1 MINWGIL
8 GLGRMGLEFANAIEE
23 TSNAKLNGVSSKSG
37 KIYKNYK
44 NETYEDLIHNKD
56 IDAIYIS
63 TLNNTHTNL
72 IEKILKEEKK
82 ILCEKPVSTSLDQF
96 LKIKEL
102 IYKKKTQFYEAIAYY
117 SHPQTLELLNL
128 INNDEIGEIQKVE
141 SNFGFKAKL
150 DPSSRLFN
158 KSLGGGAVFDLGCY
172 PLSFFMLFAKNPE
185 KIIIKSK
192 TLNYAKSN
200 VDDDATALLD
210 YENKIEGKIHVS
222 FKTNLNNICIIY
234 GSKGFIKINEPW
246 LPGKNSSIEVSSNKH
261 FYIKSINSKLSIYAN
276 QIEKVSESFI
286 NKNNK
291 FNLFDFEKSLISMKL
306 ISNWLNDEII

>member
-44 NETYEDLIHNKD
+44 NETYEDLINNKD

-141 SNFGFKAKL
+141 SNFGFKAKF

-172 PLSFFMLFAKNPE
+172 PLSFFMLLTNNPE
-185 KIIIKSK
+185 KITIKSK
-192 TLNYAKSN
+192 TLNYTKSD
-200 VDDDATALLD
+200 VDDDATALLNYD
-210 YENKIEGKIHVS
+210 DKFENKIHVS
-222 FKTNLNNICIIY
+222 FKTNLNNICKIY

-246 LPGKNSSIEVSSNKH
+246 LPSKNSTIEVSSNKH

-276 QIEKVSESFI
+276 QIEKVSQSFI
-286 NKNNK
+286 NKNAK
-291 FNLFDFEKSLISMKL
+291 LNLFNIEKSLINMKL
-306 ISNWLNDEII
+306 INCWLND

>member
-44 NETYEDLIHNKD
+44 NETYEDLINNKD

-141 SNFGFKAKL
+141 SNFGFKAKF

-172 PLSFFMLFAKNPE
+172 PLSFFMLLTNNP
-185 KIIIKSK
+185 
-192 TLNYAKSN
+192 
-200 VDDDATALLD
+200 
-210 YENKIEGKIHVS
+210 
-222 FKTNLNNICIIY
+222 
-234 GSKGFIKINEPW
+234 
-246 LPGKNSSIEVSSNKH
+246 
-261 FYIKSINSKLSIYAN
+261 
-276 QIEKVSESFI
+276 
-286 NKNNK
+286 
-291 FNLFDFEKSLISMKL
+291 
-306 ISNWLNDEII
+306 

>member
-23 TSNAKLNGVSSKSG
+23 TSNAKLNSVSSKSG
-37 KIYKNYK
+37 KIYKNYN

-96 LKIKEL
+96 LKINEL
-102 IYKKKTQFYEAIAYY
+102 FYKKKTQFYEAIAYY

-141 SNFGFKAKL
+141 SNFGFKAKF

-172 PLSFFMLFAKNPE
+172 PLSFFMLLTNNPE
-185 KIIIKSK
+185 KITIKSK
-192 TLNYAKSN
+192 NLNYTKSD
-200 VDDDATALLD
+200 VDDDATALLNYD
-210 YENKIEGKIHVS
+210 DKFESKIHVS
-222 FKTNLNNICIIY
+222 FKTNLNNICKIY

-246 LPGKNSSIEVSSNKH
+246 LPSKNSTIEVSSNKH

-276 QIEKVSESFI
+276 QIEKVSQSFI
-286 NKNNK
+286 NKNAK
-291 FNLFDFEKSLISMKL
+291 LNLFNIEKSLINMRL
-306 ISNWLNDEII
+306 INCWLND

>member
-141 SNFGFKAKL
+141 SNFGFKAKF

-172 PLSFFMLFAKNPE
+172 PLSFFMLLTNNPE
-185 KIIIKSK
+185 KITIKSK
-192 TLNYAKSN
+192 TLNYTKSD
-200 VDDDATALLD
+200 VDDDATALLNYD
-210 YENKIEGKIHVS
+210 DKFENKIHVS
-222 FKTNLNNICIIY
+222 FKTNLNNICKIY

-246 LPGKNSSIEVSSNKH
+246 LPSKNSTIEVSSNKH

-276 QIEKVSESFI
+276 QIEKVSQSFI
-286 NKNNK
+286 NKNAK
-291 FNLFDFEKSLISMKL
+291 LNLFNIEKSLINMKL
-306 ISNWLNDEII
+306 INCWLND

>member
-23 TSNAKLNGVSSKSG
+23 TSNAKLNSISSKSG
-37 KIYKNYK
+37 KIFKNYN
-44 NETYEDLIHNKD
+44 NETYENLIQNKN

-72 IEKILKEEKK
+72 IEKILNEEKK

-102 IYKKKTQFYEAIAYY
+102 FYKKKTQFYEAIPYY

-141 SNFGFKAKL
+141 SNFGFKAKF

-172 PLSFFMLFAKNPE
+172 PLSFFMLLTNNPE
-185 KIIIKSK
+185 KITIKSK
-192 TLNYAKSN
+192 TLNYAKSD
-200 VDDDATALLD
+200 VDDDATALLNYD
-210 YENKIEGKIHVS
+210 NKFESKIHVS
-222 FKTNLNNICIIY
+222 IKTNLNNICKIY

-246 LPGKNSSIEVSSNKH
+246 LPSKNSTIEVSSNKH

-286 NKNNK
+286 DKNAK
-291 FNLFDFEKSLISMKL
+291 LNLFNIEKSLINMKL
-306 ISNWLNDEII
+306 INCWLND